1 MEREEGKRE
10 ERVTGSEE
18 REKREAR
25 EEKEREGGYSHKEQ
39 NTVCVAS
46 FPGPAQFSVACSME
60 EREGLVSFLT
70 SRVNCVLYM
79 FNCQYTRIAVS
90 MDYCVL
96 YISALSP

>member
-1 MEREEGKRE
+1 MEREEGKQE

-25 EEKEREGGYSHKEQ
+25 EEKEREGGHSHKEQ
-39 NTVCVAS
+39 NIVCVAS

-70 SRVNCVLYM
+70 SRVNCHNVFCTCSTVNTLTLL
-79 FNCQYTRIAVS
+79 F
-90 MDYCVL
+90 
-96 YISALSP
+96 